1 MASTESSAAIV
12 APWRIAI
19 DVGGTFT
26 DMVLVDGSGGLRA
39 FKVPTT
45 ESRAGSVLDVLT
57 VAAGRVG
64 CSLQELLTGCASF
77 MHGSTVAT
85 NVVLEAKGAKVGLLT
100 TRGFRDSLEIRRG
113 IRANAWDHRRPFP
126 PVLVPRYLRLPVS
139 GRIDKAGHVIEPLCE
154 RDVIE
159 AGRIF
164 QQENVE
170 SVAIC
175 LFNSFLNAAHERDV
189 ADILRR
195 RFDFRS
201 ITLSTETALIMGEYE
216 RTSTAVL
223 GAYIAPKILPYLR
236 SLNECLMRQGLA
248 KPILLIQNNGGVTT
262 IDTAAAAP
270 TTLLMSGPAAAVPA
284 RRPVASALG
293 TDRLISIEIGGTSCD
308 LLIIDEGEVQT
319 TNEFEI
325 AEYHVSVPAIDFHTV
340 GAGGGTIATVDRGG
354 LLTVGPR
361 GAGARPGPACYGLGG
376 TEATITDAQLLLGRL
391 SPDSLQANGIRL
403 DPALAREI
411 MGVTVGR
418 PFDLSPAQAA
428 AGVVKI
434 LEQHLVHALEHVT
447 SQKGCDPRHFV
458 LVASGGAG
466 PMFGASV
473 GRRLGCKAVYIP
485 RLAGAFCAFG
495 MARSDARHDA
505 SSFLLAELQQSAL
518 PRLQQAFLRVESAVR
533 RKLEDQGFDPGRTTL
548 ERYIDLRYQG
558 QLDTIQ
564 VEVASDRDLDRD
576 DILRS
581 FEQLHLRR
589 YGHTQPGSKLESVNI
604 RASGI
609 ARLDH
614 PPLPSFSPTTD
625 TPTPL
630 ARRDVFFTD
639 VEQWLCTPVFDGERL
654 RPGHRLEG
662 PALIAEPTTTV
673 LLGPSDVLSVDAH
686 DNLLI
691 EFR

>member
-1 MASTESSAAIV
+1 MASTESSAAVV

-26 DMVLVDGSGGLRA
+26 DMVLVDRGGRLRA
-39 FKVPTT
+39 FKTPTT
-45 ESRAGSVLDVLT
+45 QSPADGVLDVLT
-57 VAAGRVG
+57 VAAERVG
-64 CSLQELLTGCASF
+64 CSLHELLRGCSSF

-85 NVVLEAKGAKVGLLT
+85 NVVLEAKGAKVGLVT

-139 GRIDKAGHVIEPLCE
+139 GRIDKAGHVVEPLCE
-154 RDVIE
+154 RDVVE

-175 LFNSFLNAAHERDV
+175 LFNSFLNATHEREV

-201 ITLSTETALIMGEYE
+201 ITQSTETALVMGEYE

-223 GAYIAPKILPYLR
+223 GAYVAPKVLPYLR
-236 SLNECLMRQGLA
+236 SLNERLMREGLA
-248 KPILLIQNNGGVTT
+248 RPILLIQNNGGITT
-262 IDTAAAAP
+262 IDTAAAMP

-284 RRPVASALG
+284 LRRVASALG
-293 TDRLISIEIGGTSCD
+293 TDRLISMEIGGTSCD
-308 LLIIDEGEVQT
+308 LLLIDGGEVPT
-319 TNEFEI
+319 TNELEI
-325 AEYHVSVPAIDFHTV
+325 AGYHVSVPAIDLHTL
-340 GAGGGTIATVDRGG
+340 GAGGGTIAKVDRGG
-354 LLTVGPR
+354 LLTVGPG

-376 TEATITDAQLLLGRL
+376 MEATVTDAQLLLGRL
-391 SPDSLQANGIRL
+391 SADSLQANGISL
-403 DPALAREI
+403 DRALAREI
-411 MGVTVGR
+411 MGASVGR
-418 PFDLSPAQAA
+418 PLDLSPEQAA

-434 LEQHLVHALEHVT
+434 LEQHLVHAVECVT
-447 SQKGCDPRHFV
+447 SQRGCDPRHFV

-473 GRRLGCKAVYIP
+473 GRRLDCRAVYIP

-495 MARSDARHDA
+495 MACSDARYDA
-505 SSFLLAELQQSAL
+505 SSFLLTELEQSAL
-518 PRLQQAFLRVESAVR
+518 PRVRQAFLRLEEAVR
-533 RKLEDQGFDPGRTTL
+533 RKLEDQGFDPGRTMVK
-548 ERYIDLRYQG
+548 RSIDLRYQG

-564 VEVASDRDLDRD
+564 VEVASDRDLDLD
-576 DILRS
+576 DILRP
-581 FEQLHLRR
+581 FEELHLRR
-589 YGHTQPGSKLESVNI
+589 YGHTQPGSRLESVNV

-614 PPLPSFSPTTD
+614 PAVLSFPLTSD
-625 TPTPL
+625 TPTPF
-630 ARRDVFFTD
+630 ARRDVFFTN
-639 VEQWLCTPVFDGERL
+639 VEQWLPTPVFDGESL
-654 RPGHRLEG
+654 RPGHRLDG

-673 LLGPSDVLSVDAH
+673 LLGSSDALSVDLH